1 MEGTAIRVSA
11 DPTADA
17 AEEQQEEQS
26 EPRQEAVTTPAG
38 EWGTRGRNPPRL
50 AASVS
55 AISNNVTTGLVRTDA
70 GCC

>member
-1 MEGTAIRVSA
+1 MEGTAILGVSA

-38 EWGTRGRNPPRL
+38 EWGTRGRNLPGSLP
-50 AASVS
+50 V
-55 AISNNVTTGLVRTDA
+55 
-70 GCC
+70 